1 MLEHEKKN
9 EEMIKALK
17 QQQEDSQDYSKSRQ
31 QSLSELK
38 NELKEHEK
46 PQLPTV
52 GRIIHYYHGEDKYTN
67 GHNGIEFY
75 PAIVVQTWG
84 SLIANICVFKLDGAI
99 VRWSINHKS
108 EISSLE
114 YWEWP
119 PKA

>member
-1 MLEHEKKN
+1 MSEHEKKN
-9 EEMIKALK
+9 DPSNKADKAYGTSVPIEQYENKLKKMEEHL
-17 QQQEDSQDYSKSRQ
+17 
-31 QSLSELK
+31 
-38 NELKEHEK
+38 K

-84 SLIANICVFKLDGAI
+84 GLIANICVFKLDGAI

-108 EISSLE
+108 EISSPE